1 MSQRATIYSWQ
12 QAICQSDLMP
22 TTRLV
27 LLTLGTFM
35 NQHGESC
42 YPSIETIADCSGLS
56 KRAVI
61 THLDKAETAGFL
73 TVKSHGF
80 RGQKWKRNEYSA
92 SFPDKKGGERPAPR
106 HEKGG
111 EPHSKGGE
119 PNDTKAVN
127 EVHQDKNNPVNNPRT
142 SHSAGE
148 RERTVEHN
156 TPPSPDEGD
165 AKAIWTEYAP
175 KLIEV
180 LGETKVELIGDRSRF
195 AKAVLNSPG
204 WTARQVAEAILA
216 HCRAEASDQDE
227 RKYRKALHKILM
239 AGTWQAKLGQTA
251 PEAHEIEDLVAM
263 TERQT
268 REGLEAYKRKL
279 EAREAA

>member
-142 SHSAGE
+142 THSAGE
-148 RERTVEHN
+148 GETEKLDRQAFNDLIRKIGAEAGSSN
-156 TPPSPDEGD
+156 MTPMADPPAILRAAKRDGVTPLEILNASLAFYRD
-165 AKAIWTEYAP
+165 KAIKARDVDKKPRFQT
-175 KLIEV
+175 V
-180 LGETKVELIGDRSRF
+180 LQDGRYQPFIGQAVSET
-195 AKAVLNSPG
+195 
-204 WTARQVAEAILA
+204 
-216 HCRAEASDQDE
+216 
-227 RKYRKALHKILM
+227 
-239 AGTWQAKLGQTA
+239 
-251 PEAHEIEDLVAM
+251 HEIEDLVAM
-263 TERQT
+263 TERQA
-268 REGLEAYKRKL
+268 REGMEAMRKKL
-279 EAREAA
+279 EEREAA

>member
-1 MSQRATIYSWQ
+1 MSVHQFDTEHVKEVGFPAAVIYRNLCYWVDKNK
-12 QAICQSDLMP
+12 ADG
-22 TTRLV
+22 RHNHD
-27 LLTLGTFM
+27 GTFWTYSSVKAM
-35 NQHGESC
+35 AELFDYLSESQIRRALLKLEEKGWIITGNFNKSAYDRTTWYSC
-42 YPSIETIADCSGLS
+42 PIHLS
-56 KRAVI
+56 KSSN
-61 THLDKAETAGFL
+61 GFA
-73 TVKSHGF
+73 
-80 RGQKWKRNEYSA
+80 A
-92 SFPDKKGGERPAPR
+92 SDEPIPDGNPD
-106 HEKGG
+106 
-111 EPHSKGGE
+111 SK
-119 PNDTKAVN
+119 PDT
-127 EVHQDKNNPVNNPRT
+127 PV
-142 SHSAGE
+142 SAGE

-279 EAREAA
+279 EARKAA